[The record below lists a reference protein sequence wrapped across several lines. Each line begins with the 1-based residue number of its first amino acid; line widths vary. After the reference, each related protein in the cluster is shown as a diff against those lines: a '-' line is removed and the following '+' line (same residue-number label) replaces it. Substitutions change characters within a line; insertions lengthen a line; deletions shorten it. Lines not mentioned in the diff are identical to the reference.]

1 MYALTEREPLM
12 TETLP
17 TANQARG
24 FFGTIRHHAD
34 PAEAW
39 ALALPAVATDATT
52 DAARDFLDSR
62 QGRHFADDVSNGL
75 FASLGLAAAIDAA
88 VARWMGWT
96 IARRTSRETGI
107 PAGLPYLT
115 GLVIHHEIMAEMAA

>member
-1 MYALTEREPLM
+1 MYALTEREPPM

-17 TANQARG
+17 TANQAWG
-24 FFGTIRHHAD
+24 FLGTMRHHAD

-39 ALALPAVATDATT
+39 ALALPAVGVATDATT

-62 QGRHFADDVSNGL
+62 DGRHFADGL
-75 FASLGLAAAIDAA
+75 SAGLDLAAAIDTA

-96 IARRTSRETGI
+96 ITHRTSHETRI
-107 PAGLPYLT
+107 PAGMPYLT
-115 GLVIHHEIMAEMAA
+115 GLVIHHDIMAEMAA